1 MSDSEIP
8 WTVAG
13 QTPLSSTISRSLLNF
28 MSIELVI
35 LSNHLI
41 LCSPL
46 LPLPSIFPSIR
57 VFSKESALPIRWPI
71 SLELR
76 HQYFQCIFRVD
87 FLYDWLVWSPCS
99 PRDSQESSPAPQFKS
114 INSLV
119 LSLLYGPT
127 LISLHDFWK
136 NHRFSL
142 VIYFIHCINNVY
154 VSIPKPFLFLLSKGL
169 SRIYSSTTIQKY

>member
-1 MSDSEIP
+1 MDWSTPACLSFTVSKSLPRLMSVE
-8 WTVAG
+8 
-13 QTPLSSTISRSLLNF
+13 SL
-28 MSIELVI
+28 MP
-35 LSNHLI
+35 SNHLI
-41 LCSPL
+41 LYHL
-46 LPLPSIFPSIR
+46 LLLLPSIFPSIR
-57 VFSKESALPIRWPI
+57 VFSSESDLIRWPI

-154 VSIPKPFLFLLSKGL
+154 VSIPKPFLFLLSIRL
-169 SRIYSSTTIQKY
+169 FSVSVLCRFNY

>member
-1 MSDSEIP
+1 MDWSTPACLSFTVSKSLPRLMSVE
-8 WTVAG
+8 
-13 QTPLSSTISRSLLNF
+13 SL
-28 MSIELVI
+28 MP
-35 LSNHLI
+35 SNHLI
-41 LCSPL
+41 LYHL
-46 LPLPSIFPSIR
+46 LLLLPSIFPSIR
-57 VFSKESALPIRWPI
+57 VFSSESDLIRWPI

-142 VIYFIHCINNVY
+142 VIYFIHSINNVY
-154 VSIPKPFLFLLSKGL
+154 VSIPKPFLFLLSIHL
-169 SRIYSSTTIQKY
+169 FSVSVLCRFNY